1 MAGVGIVAGAG
12 ALLAGGAA
20 LGAGA
25 LIGYKAL
32 TKKKDKEKKGK
43 DTNADST
50 DSDEA
55 DANFDVDGKVK
66 EMMDQHKSV
75 QPQDLVND
83 DLAAA
88 VIKRLELIKKRDR
101 QRKQMAD
108 KELDMN
114 INQLREQERQLA
126 EDQKVLQN
134 DLKKQEDAMQAMI
147 DARRQRK
154 KQNDKWGD
162 DESDKEANQ
171 VIDAMKAGLA
181 VYAK

>member
-1 MAGVGIVAGAG
+1 MDAGRASRAHPSRFEGRRGTAAVVHAVLLSLTVAFTATRAPQDPPPSKAEDPYRICHPKREFSCCTSDESPCVRTSVARATLLGIGMLAGGVAATMLFALGDRNGSGDPATFLVGGGAIAGAG

-66 EMMDQHKSV
+66 EMMD
-75 QPQDLVND
+75 
-83 DLAAA
+83 
-88 VIKRLELIKKRDR
+88 
-101 QRKQMAD
+101 
-108 KELDMN
+108 
-114 INQLREQERQLA
+114 
-126 EDQKVLQN
+126 
-134 DLKKQEDAMQAMI
+134 
-147 DARRQRK
+147 
-154 KQNDKWGD
+154 
-162 DESDKEANQ
+162 
-171 VIDAMKAGLA
+171 
-181 VYAK
+181 